1 MISGGQTSAI
11 TKKGDFYMATFS
23 NTATL
28 SYNGI
33 TTSSNTTAGELL
45 EQLSISKTAV
55 SPEYS
60 VGDDITYI
68 ISLTN
73 TGTAALTDITLT
85 DDLGSYTYETLTLT
99 PLDYTDNSVRYFS
112 SGILQPAPAVTKT
125 DNGIEI
131 SGITVPAGGN
141 AAIIYEALPNRF
153 ASPEADGKITNTALA
168 SGNAVQSSVSAS
180 ETVNA
185 SAAAKLS
192 ITKSLS
198 PTSVVPNDRLTYTF
212 VISNLGN
219 TAASGNDIIMNDTFD
234 PILTSVTVSFNE
246 AAQTEGEFYTYDEET
261 GSFATLPGQ
270 LTVPAAEYTRDP
282 LTGEWTVIPGTSAI
296 IISGTV

>member
-1 MISGGQTSAI
+1 
-11 TKKGDFYMATFS
+11 MATFS

-33 TTSSNTTAGELL
+33 TTSSNTTVGELL
-45 EQLSISKTAV
+45 ESLSISKTAV
-55 SPEYS
+55 RPEYS

-73 TGTAALTDITLT
+73 SGTAALTDITLT
-85 DDLGSYTYETLTLT
+85 DDLGSYTYEGLTLT
-99 PLDYTDNSVRYFS
+99 PLDYTDDSVRYFS
-112 SGILQPAPAVTKT
+112 DGILQPAPTVTKT

-168 SGNAVQSSVSAS
+168 RGNAVQSEVSAS
-180 ETVNA
+180 ETVSA
-185 SAAAKLS
+185 SADAKLS
-192 ITKSLS
+192 ITKSLN
-198 PTSVVPNDRLTYTF
+198 PTSVVPNEQLTYTF
-212 VISNLGN
+212 VISNFGN
-219 TAASGNDIIMNDTFD
+219 TAVTADDDIVMTDVFD
-234 PILTSVTVSFNE
+234 PILSPITVRFNE
-246 AAQTEGEFYTYDEET
+246 ATQTEGEFYTYDEET
-261 GSFATLPGQ
+261 GSFATLPGR

-282 LTGEWTVIPGTSAI
+282 LTGEWTVIPGTSTV